1 MHDRSLA
8 TRHPVTAFYILAFAI
23 SWLGWVPQALYAR
36 RAFPFDNPLFNLLAG
51 AGPTL
56 AAVIVLLRLRDTA
69 GIRRLFGSLLQWKA
83 SPGWFVFVFGFW
95 AVTAAVALGIGAV
108 LGSAPPALDQFAWGS
123 LVPIFVMMLFSN
135 VWEEI
140 GWRGFALPRLQER
153 YNDLMIAFIMGILW
167 SLWHLPL
174 MLNPSSPM
182 AGLPWAGELIFSL
195 ALTIIYTWLY
205 LHTGGSLLFVSIFHA
220 MSNTIA
226 FVLLEMGVYQSSYW
240 PVVALT
246 TVFAMGIVLRYGP
259 RRFIRR

>member
-1 MHDRSLA
+1 MQARA
-8 TRHPVTAFYILAFAI
+8 WVARHPVAVYYILAFVI
-23 SWLGWVPQALYAR
+23 SWLGWIPQTLYAR
-36 RAFPFDNPLFNLLAG
+36 GTFLLDSPLLSLLAG

-56 AAVIVLLRLRDTA
+56 AAVIVLLILRDRV
-69 GIRRLFGSLLQWKA
+69 GIRGLFGSLLKWRA

-95 AVTAAVALGIGAV
+95 VLVTAVALGIGAF
-108 LGSAPPALDQFAWGS
+108 LGRTPPALEKFAWGS
-123 LVPIFVMMLFSN
+123 LPSIFLMMLFSN

-153 YNDLMIAFIMGILW
+153 YSDLAIVFLMGVLW

-174 MLNPSSPM
+174 MLNPSSLM

-195 ALTIIYTWLY
+195 ALTVIYTWLY
-205 LHTGGSLLFVSIFHA
+205 LHTAGSLLFVSLFHA
-220 MSNTIA
+220 VSNTAA

-246 TVFAMGIVLRYGP
+246 TVCALGIVMVYGP